1 MRPAMLAELL
11 EAANAQGLV
20 AADVRSITM
29 IRGMFAHGSDTV
41 LNAPMFL
48 EPFQY
53 VTAMIAELF
62 DPAKA
67 SRVP

>member
-1 MRPAMLAELL
+1 MPPAMLGELL

-29 IRGMFAHGSDTV
+29 IRNMFAHGSDTV

-48 EPFQY
+48 EPFRY

-67 SRVP
+67 SPVP